1 MNYQPFAFIKKKPG
15 KCSTTKIEICY
26 KSKKKIVNWNKRY
39 WNVRYKQIQ
48 KLDKYRFVFKF
59 YISECLHE
67 GFFWTVKVTHSVISK
82 TGDSFIYMQGLYI
95 RFDVIMTLFCLPIIY
110 LLEHC
115 VCQEFFMWCKI
126 KNIYPI
132 NMCITMSSKIRVGF
146 NTLNV
151 PYIW

>member
-1 MNYQPFAFIKKKPG
+1 MYVTPLLFCHLFSDRKVLNTVELSTLCFYRKKPG

-39 WNVRYKQIQ
+39 WNIRYKQIQ

-67 GFFWTVKVTHSVISK
+67 GFFLTVKVTHSVISK
-82 TGDSFIYMQGLYI
+82 TGDSFIYMQGLYL

-115 VCQEFFMWCKI
+115 VC
-126 KNIYPI
+126 
-132 NMCITMSSKIRVGF
+132 
-146 NTLNV
+146 
-151 PYIW
+151 